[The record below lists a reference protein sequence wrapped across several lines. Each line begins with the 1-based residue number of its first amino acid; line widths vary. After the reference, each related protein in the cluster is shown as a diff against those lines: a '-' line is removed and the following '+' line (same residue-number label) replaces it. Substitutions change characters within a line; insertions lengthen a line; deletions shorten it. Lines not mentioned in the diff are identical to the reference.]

1 MYLSQFDILTV
12 GQPSL
17 SHFSWM
23 LLFHPLGSLGVVLCN
38 CAISDVVK
46 CWSFVSIVSNFTS
59 LIFRQTRASH
69 QCIWCG
75 SVYGNRPDLPFYLC
89 FNSFEPCGCGSYLL
103 FAACAS
109 SKFTH
114 RVFNIY
120 LHFLA
125 DHDRFLSDPGPIIV

>member
-59 LIFRQTRASH
+59 LIFRQTRKH
-69 QCIWCG
+69 PT
-75 SVYGNRPDLPFYLC
+75 SVFGVEVFMATERTFHFIFVSIVLSLV
-89 FNSFEPCGCGSYLL
+89 GVGHTSYLSHL
-103 FAACAS
+103 ANS
-109 SKFTH
+109 HTEYL
-114 RVFNIY
+114 IY
-120 LHFLA
+120 ICTSLH
-125 DHDRFLSDPGPIIV
+125 LSDPGPIIV

>member
-46 CWSFVSIVSNFTS
+46 CWSFVSIVSNFTL
-59 LIFRQTRASH
+59 LILRQTRKH
-69 QCIWCG
+69 PT
-75 SVYGNRPDLPFYLC
+75 SVFGVEVFMATERTVHFIFVSIVLGLV
-89 FNSFEPCGCGSYLL
+89 GVGHTSYL
-103 FAACAS
+103 
-109 SKFTH
+109 
-114 RVFNIY
+114 
-120 LHFLA
+120 
-125 DHDRFLSDPGPIIV
+125 P

>member
-46 CWSFVSIVSNFTS
+46 FWSFVIIVSNFISLILRQTRKQFTSVFGVEVFMGTERAVHFIFVSIVLSLVSVGHTS
-59 LIFRQTRASH
+59 YMPRAHLANSHIVYLIYICT
-69 QCIWCG
+69 C
-75 SVYGNRPDLPFYLC
+75 
-89 FNSFEPCGCGSYLL
+89 
-103 FAACAS
+103 
-109 SKFTH
+109 
-114 RVFNIY
+114 
-120 LHFLA
+120 
-125 DHDRFLSDPGPIIV
+125 